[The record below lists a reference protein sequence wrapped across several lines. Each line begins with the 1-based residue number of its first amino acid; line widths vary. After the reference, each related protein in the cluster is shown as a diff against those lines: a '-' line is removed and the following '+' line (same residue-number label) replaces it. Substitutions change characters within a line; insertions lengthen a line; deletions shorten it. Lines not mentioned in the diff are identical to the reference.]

1 VQYDYAPLGSQRC
14 LEMAD
19 APRPTDRPAVTDPD
33 PWRGRR
39 HRDHGSKRDAVIRAA
54 AQAFDQRG
62 YHNTSLDDI
71 AAALGVTK
79 PTVYYYVA
87 NKEQLL
93 FECFRAGL
101 EPIRAA
107 LRRAEAAPG
116 TGRDR
121 LREVIRDYAVAIAS
135 EYGWCMVRAE
145 HQDLGSD
152 LSGQVKALKS
162 EIDRGIRRLLQ
173 AGIAD
178 GSIAVQDLKLAAF
191 AIAGALNWIAH
202 WYRAGR
208 SLSAEQVA
216 EAFVQFLE
224 HGFAPRSAAAPAPA
238 GESSGLRRKT
248 KTAG

>member
-1 VQYDYAPLGSQRC
+1 MTDATRSTTTAP
-14 LEMAD
+14 D
-19 APRPTDRPAVTDPD
+19 DPAG

-39 HRDHGSKRDAVIRAA
+39 RRDHDSKREAVIRAA
-54 AQAFDQRG
+54 ARAFDERG

-101 EPIRAA
+101 DPIRGA
-107 LRRAEAAPG
+107 LRRAGEAPG
-116 TGRDR
+116 SGRDR

-135 EYGWCMVRAE
+135 EYGWCMVRVE
-145 HQDLGSD
+145 HQDLGD
-152 LSGQVKALKS
+152 ELGGQVKALKS

-173 AGIAD
+173 DGIDD
-178 GSIAVQDLKLAAF
+178 GSIAVRDPKLAAF

-208 SLSAEQVA
+208 PLTPEQIA
-216 EAFVQFLE
+216 ATFVDLLE
-224 HGFAPRSAAAPAPA
+224 HGLAPRPGATGLAPRPTRQKRPPA
-238 GESSGLRRKT
+238 
-248 KTAG
+248 